1 MKYMISFAGKP
12 KPSSEE
18 EIITKKYLRRLSNII
33 INPCEV
39 KTKNLELRL
48 KEEGSKLIKLTPS
61 NGKLILLDE
70 QGTNFSSN
78 ELADIVSDWEGSNFS
93 TINFV
98 IGGAYGNGKEIKEKA
113 DKTLALGRL
122 TWPHQ
127 MVKMMVAEQIYRI
140 DTILK
145 GHPYHK

>member
-1 MKYMISFAGKP
+1 MKYMISFAGKS

-33 INPCEV
+33 INLCEV
-39 KTKNLELRL
+39 KTKNIELRL
-48 KEEGSKLIKLTPS
+48 KEEGSKLLKLTPS

-78 ELADIVSDWEGSNFS
+78 ELAEIVSDWENSNFS

>member
-1 MKYMISFAGKP
+1 MKYMISFAGKN

-33 INPCEV
+33 INQCEV
-39 KTKNLELRL
+39 KTKNIELRL
-48 KEEGSKLIKLTPS
+48 KEEGSKLLKLTPS

-70 QGTNFSSN
+70 QGINFSSN
-78 ELADIVSDWEGSNFS
+78 ELAEIVSDWENSNFS
-93 TINFV
+93 TINFA

>member
-1 MKYMISFAGKP
+1 MKYMISFAGKS

-18 EIITKKYLRRLSNII
+18 EIITKKYLRRISNII
-33 INPCEV
+33 INQCEV
-39 KTKNLELRL
+39 KTKNIELRL
-48 KEEGSKLIKLTPS
+48 KEEGSKLLKLTPS

-78 ELADIVSDWEGSNFS
+78 ELAEIISDWENSNFS

-98 IGGAYGNGKEIKEKA
+98 IGGAYGNGQEIKEKA

>member
-1 MKYMISFAGKP
+1 MYK
-12 KPSSEE
+12 
-18 EIITKKYLRRLSNII
+18 R
-33 INPCEV
+33 
-39 KTKNLELRL
+39 
-48 KEEGSKLIKLTPS
+48 
-61 NGKLILLDE
+61 
-70 QGTNFSSN
+70 Q
-78 ELADIVSDWEGSNFS
+78 DWENSNFS